1 MPLWYVSASVFKIT
15 LLSLLSSNIPN
26 VHRLDTILFYPFW
39 THWDFWICKLYPSQ
53 NLGNYWLL
61 FLQIVFCTIPSSLL
75 GLQMPQS
82 LEFLILSLIY
92 LYIYLIKKNLCF
104 FSTYQMISLDLSSSS
119 TFFRL
124 SLFSFWA
131 HLVNFLFQ
139 LLYILELN
147 ISLVLFIISIFLV
160 SFPIVAFI
168 LTIFFL
174 TLVSMV
180 Y

>member
-1 MPLWYVSASVFKIT
+1 MPLWYVPASVFKIT

-92 LYIYLIKKNLCF
+92 LYIYLIKKIFVLLFYISDDFPRSIFKFNI
-104 FSTYQMISLDLSSSS
+104 FSIISIQFLSSSCE
-119 TFFRL
+119 FF
-124 SLFSFWA
+124 
-131 HLVNFLFQ
+131 
-139 LLYILELN
+139 
-147 ISLVLFIISIFLV
+147 ISIIVHPRAKYFI
-160 SFPIVAFI
+160 SF
-168 LTIFFL
+168 
-174 TLVSMV
+174 V
-180 Y
+180 YNFYLSG